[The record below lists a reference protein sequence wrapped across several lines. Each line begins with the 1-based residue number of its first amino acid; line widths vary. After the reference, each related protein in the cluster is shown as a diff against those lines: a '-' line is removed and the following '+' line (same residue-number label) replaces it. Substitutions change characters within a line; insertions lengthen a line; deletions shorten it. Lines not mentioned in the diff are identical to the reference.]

1 MCSFEWQYISKME
14 NILIESILIILTNTI
29 DMQNFDVLHVN
40 SLKND
45 GSFSS
50 TQGTYNQ
57 ERATYNFGTLSG
69 NHNITIMPEWLHNAP
84 HLHIYGHLNGFDLII
99 HLGEG
104 SPGEYP
110 EAWDYSVLEG
120 HELFI
125 TFHADQLSA
134 SDVYLYWNAVITGP
148 KLLDETNKATYKN
161 HGVFVNWFDGTAD
174 ATHIYSEP

>member
-1 MCSFEWQYISKME
+1 
-14 NILIESILIILTNTI
+14 
-29 DMQNFDVLHVN
+29 MQNFDVLHVN

-57 ERATYNFGTLSG
+57 EYAKYNFGTLSG
-69 NHNITIMPEWLHNAP
+69 NHNITITPEWLNNATM
-84 HLHIYGHLNGFDLII
+84 LHVYGHLNGHNLII
-99 HLGEG
+99 HLYEG
-104 SPGEYP
+104 SPGSYP
-110 EAWDYSVLEG
+110 NAWDSTVLQG

-134 SDVYLYWNAVITGP
+134 SDVSLYWNPVFTAP
-148 KLLDETNKATYKN
+148 KLLDKTNKATYKN

-174 ATHIYSEP
+174 ATHCFSQP